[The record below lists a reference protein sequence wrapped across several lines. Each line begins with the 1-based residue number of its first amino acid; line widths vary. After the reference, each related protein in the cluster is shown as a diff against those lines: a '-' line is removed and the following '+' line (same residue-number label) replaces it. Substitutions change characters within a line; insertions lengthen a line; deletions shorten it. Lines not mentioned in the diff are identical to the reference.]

1 MTKFNLLLL
10 VAVMASAFALIRS
23 AYDTRRLFAENH
35 RAEMES
41 RTLAGEHTR
50 LEAERQLQATNLRV
64 ERTAREKLQM
74 RTMTPAVMMF
84 EDASVSAPPPA
95 VLASA
100 PAAGKP
106 RVQR

>member
-10 VAVMASAFALIRS
+10 AALMASAFVLIKS

-35 RAEMES
+35 RAEMEG
-41 RTLAGEHTR
+41 RALAGEHTR
-50 LEAERQLQATNLRV
+50 LEAERQLQATSLRV

-84 EDASVSAPPPA
+84 EDAAVSAPPPA
-95 VLASA
+95 VMASA
-100 PAAGKP
+100 VAKGA
-106 RVQR
+106 RR